1 MVGDRARDD
10 GNGFCEMPVSC
21 RGKLA
26 MAWHPSPH
34 PLFQALRTGDL
45 YPILEY
51 GIEKN
56 FAAAGLSI
64 PSASVADESP
74 VRHAQRNT
82 EAALPASVARAPH
95 RPTASRRERG
105 GRGRGVRHRRRRE
118 EDAPVQGRR
127 GLRRGGPPPPAAT
140 AHAGRVECG
149 PPHLPLPCRVRP
161 PAAAP
166 PHRGCLAAARP
177 PRHAVTAAMLRAA
190 PHPAPPPRRP

>member
-26 MAWHPSPH
+26 MARHPSPH

-51 GIEKN
+51 GIEKI

-105 GRGRGVRHRRRRE
+105 GGGRGVHRRRRRE
-118 EDAPVQGRR
+118 EDAQAQGRR
-127 GLRRGGPPPPAAT
+127 GPHRGASAPPRRDRRHAPRSAT
-140 AHAGRVECG
+140 PR
-149 PPHLPLPCRVRP
+149 
-161 PAAAP
+161 PAAAQAVVP
-166 PHRGCLAAARP
+166 PRGARAAA
-177 PRHAVTAAMLRAA
+177 AMDGD
-190 PHPAPPPRRP
+190 